1 MDLNL
6 RPGQEIFNYY
16 LDLNE
21 LVPTYLEEVYY
32 NQEFINVLISITD
45 FTHSQYT
52 PATHWDPEEY
62 SDAEINEISIKF
74 IKDPD
79 KPGFDKFDEDGIFIY
94 NNDDINDN
102 ELHEFDY
109 EDCEQIGNILNEDIE
124 KIKDSIENVF
134 YDSSYAEEML
144 NEYEEDYDDY
154 MQGERDEYYDR
165 LRKGGW

>member
-52 PATHWDPEEY
+52 PATRWDPAEY
-62 SDAEINEISIKF
+62 DKAEINDISIEF

-124 KIKDSIENVF
+124 KITDSIEKVF
-134 YDSSYAEEML
+134 YDSSYAEEMV
-144 NEYEEDYDDY
+144 NDYEEDYDDY
-154 MQGERDEYYDR
+154 RQGERDEYYDR